1 MISGIHR
8 VIDGQELLN
17 QINVFPVPDGD
28 TGTNLSLSL
37 GAALPVLQQ
46 NEQKHLGTLLAAVA
60 DALLD
65 GARGNSGAIMAQF
78 FQGMSDAAADLSRFT
93 PHTFAKAVVTG
104 SDYAHDAMSNPRE
117 GTILSVIAAFA
128 ASVDDQSRGA
138 ADGGFPA
145 LIGAALEESRQALAA
160 TQEQLEVLRKAG
172 VVDAGA
178 KGFVELVDGMS
189 EYLSTGNI
197 VAEPDLSML
206 SIDEPL
212 VTVGSSLESGYRFC
226 TECIVT
232 GTDIDRRKLREAL
245 ADLGDSL
252 VLAGTKRKAKVH
264 IHVDEPERVFDVAR
278 RYGHVSAEKADDMR
292 RQQTSSHDASR
303 RFAVITDSAA
313 DIPDEDMER
322 LDIHMVP
329 CRVQFGQRGY
339 LDKVSITANE
349 FFAELRSNPNHPTT
363 SQPAP
368 GDFRRQYQF
377 LASHFADVLSINLT
391 GMVSGTVEAARA
403 AAERV
408 NAHGRIHVINSR
420 NASLG
425 QGLLVVAAAEY
436 AKAGLSVQ
444 DAIAAVQKLIPDT
457 RTYGLL
463 KDLRFAVRG
472 GRVPRWVKTIAE
484 LLRAT
489 AIIRTVPDGRVAS
502 GTFLFGRK
510 NRVRRFA
517 RYVARNTPG
526 RRGAGRRHRARG
538 MPRRRGGTGARI
550 ARPVRQHSPHHDYR
564 YRRGARRAR
573 RTRHADR
580 GDPALYAPD
589 GRQAVQ
595 LTLQHLA
602 IGLDQVV
609 ALVAGVVDT
618 PVHGPGPEARA
629 IPARGRDQLVVTG
642 EPAVGAVGIEDHGH
656 AVMQRGEE
664 VVRLRGHQRRGLQR
678 LVRRLAAPVLPEPGE
693 GERLLAGERNEIRDL
708 HVALAVPLVEA
719 VRQHQAAAAAVGG
732 AVRRL
737 FGNRLGPRVD
747 HLVADGRVLG
757 PGRHEPPAQR
767 HQFPAPALGIANRGD
782 VLCRG
787 DVVARPEIE
796 RTGRAEQRRGCLG
809 RGIERETAA
818 HGYSRM
824 PMPRF
829 MRYRQP
835 ANSSSTNAT
844 RMT

>member
-1 MISGIHR
+1 LNAPASTKLSGDAFANALISGIHR

-46 NEQKHLGTLLAAVA
+46 SEQKHMGTLLASVA

-78 FQGMSDAAADLSRFT
+78 FQGMSDSAGELSRFT
-93 PHTFAKAVVTG
+93 PYTFARAVVAG

-128 ASVDDQSRGA
+128 TSVDDRSKRD
-138 ADGGFPA
+138 ADGDFPA
-145 LIGAALEESRQALAA
+145 LIAYALEESRQALAD
-160 TQEQLEVLRKAG
+160 TQQQLEVLRKAG

-178 KGFVELVDGMS
+178 KGFVEMLDGMN
-189 EYLSTGNI
+189 EYLATGNI

-206 SIDEPL
+206 SIEAPL

-252 VLAGTKRKAKVH
+252 VLAGTKRKAKIH

-278 RYGHVSAEKADDMR
+278 GYGQVSAEKADDMR

-329 CRVQFGQRGY
+329 CRVQFGDRGY
-339 LDKVSITANE
+339 LDKGSITASE
-349 FFAELRSNPNHPTT
+349 FFEELRSNPNHPTT

-377 LASHFADVLSINLT
+377 LASHFSDVLSINLT
-391 GMVSGTVEAARA
+391 GMASGTLEAARS

-408 NAHGRIHVINSR
+408 NAHGRVHVINSR

-444 DAIAAVQKLIPDT
+444 DAIAAVERLIPDT

-472 GRVPRWVKTIAE
+472 GRVPRWVKTIAD

-517 RYVARNTPG
+517 RYVARKTP
-526 RRGAGRRHRARG
+526 AAE
-538 MPRRRGGTGARI
+538 
-550 ARPVRQHSPHHDYR
+550 
-564 YRRGARRAR
+564 
-573 RTRHADR
+573 
-580 GDPALYAPD
+580 ALD
-589 GRQAVQ
+589 V
-595 LTLQHLA
+595 A
-602 IGLDQVV
+602 I
-609 ALVAGVVDT
+609 
-618 PVHGPGPEARA
+618 
-629 IPARGRDQLVVTG
+629 
-642 EPAVGAVGIEDHGH
+642 GH
-656 AVMQRGEE
+656 AVC
-664 VVRLRGHQRRGLQR
+664 
-678 LVRRLAAPVLPEPGE
+678 
-693 GERLLAGERNEIRDL
+693 RDDA
-708 HVALAVPLVEA
+708 VALEA
-719 VRQHQAAAAAVGG
+719 EL
-732 AVRRL
+732 RRL
-737 FGNRLGPRVD
+737 FDNIHRTTITDIGAALGV
-747 HLVADGRVLG
+747 HGG
-757 PGRHEPPAQR
+757 PGT
-767 HQFPAPALGIANRGD
+767 LI
-782 VLCRG
+782 
-787 DVVARPEIE
+787 VATQP
-796 RTGRAEQRRGCLG
+796 
-809 RGIERETAA
+809 
-818 HGYSRM
+818 YSR
-824 PMPRF
+824 P
-829 MRYRQP
+829 
-835 ANSSSTNAT
+835 TGG
-844 RMT
+844 

>member
-1 MISGIHR
+1 LTAPVATQLSGDGFASALISGIHR
-8 VIDGQELLN
+8 VIDGQEFLN

-46 NEQKHLGTLLAAVA
+46 SNEQHVGSLLAAVA

-78 FQGMSDAAADLSRFT
+78 FQGMSDSAGELSRFT
-93 PHTFAKAVVTG
+93 PYTFAKAVVTG

-128 ASVDDQSRGA
+128 ASIDDQSRRA
-138 ADGGFPA
+138 ADADFPA
-145 LIGAALEESRQALAA
+145 LVGTALEVSRHALAE
-160 TQEQLEVLRKAG
+160 TQQQLEVLRKAG

-189 EYLSTGNI
+189 HYLSTGNI
-197 VAEPDLSML
+197 VAEPDLSLL
-206 SIDEPL
+206 SIEAPL

-232 GTDIDRRKLREAL
+232 GADINRRKLREAL

-278 RYGHVSAEKADDMR
+278 RFGHVSAEKADDMR
-292 RQQTSSHDASR
+292 RQQSSSHDAGR

-329 CRVQFGQRGY
+329 CRVQFGERGY
-339 LDKVSITANE
+339 LDKVSITASE
-349 FFAELRSNPNHPTT
+349 FFEELRSNPNHPTT

-391 GMVSGTVEAARA
+391 GMASGTLEAARS

-408 NAHGRIHVINSR
+408 NAHGRVHVINSR

-444 DAIAAVQKLIPDT
+444 DAVAAVEKLIPET

-472 GRVPRWVKTIAE
+472 GRVPRWVKTIAD

-517 RYVARNTPG
+517 RYVARKTP
-526 RRGAGRRHRARG
+526 AAE
-538 MPRRRGGTGARI
+538 
-550 ARPVRQHSPHHDYR
+550 
-564 YRRGARRAR
+564 
-573 RTRHADR
+573 
-580 GDPALYAPD
+580 ALD
-589 GRQAVQ
+589 V
-595 LTLQHLA
+595 A
-602 IGLDQVV
+602 I
-609 ALVAGVVDT
+609 
-618 PVHGPGPEARA
+618 
-629 IPARGRDQLVVTG
+629 
-642 EPAVGAVGIEDHGH
+642 GH
-656 AVMQRGEE
+656 AVCREDAVLLE
-664 VVRLRGHQRRGLQR
+664 AELRKLFDNIHRTTITDIG
-678 LVRRLAAPVLPEPGE
+678 AAL
-693 GERLLAGERNEIRDL
+693 
-708 HVALAVPLVEA
+708 
-719 VRQHQAAAAAVGG
+719 G
-732 AVRRL
+732 AH
-737 FGNRLGPRVD
+737 G
-747 HLVADGRVLG
+747 G
-757 PGRHEPPAQR
+757 PGT
-767 HQFPAPALGIANRGD
+767 LI
-782 VLCRG
+782 
-787 DVVARPEIE
+787 VATQP
-796 RTGRAEQRRGCLG
+796 
-809 RGIERETAA
+809 
-818 HGYSRM
+818 YSR
-824 PMPRF
+824 PGG
-829 MRYRQP
+829 
-835 ANSSSTNAT
+835 S
-844 RMT
+844 